1 MTLAAVVAPKQGS
14 APEGAVW
21 RVAALLA
28 LSVPGGTPSAAE
40 PAEVF
45 TREIQPTLQTYCYSC
60 HGPEKQRA
68 DLNLADFERFEQ
80 VLERREVWTGV
91 LERVQADEMPPKG
104 ARELDYGRRQTLMD
118 WLRRLPKD
126 ELDCNQ
132 LASDRT
138 QNFYRGYVMS
148 RRLNRHEFDHT
159 VRDLIGLDL
168 RPGRHLP
175 SDGAG
180 GEGFDNTGDTLFTS
194 SLAIEKYLE
203 AADEV
208 LDALFPAQP
217 PTLTPSLSRPT
228 GEGARR
234 AGEGKLG
241 HLTASVPA
249 DPPGVPTTHADT
261 LPPAVVA
268 ARERLL
274 VAVPGDGLAA
284 REAARTVLTHFATRA
299 FRRPVDSEEVDRLLP
314 LFDRGWSRAD
324 GYEGALRLPLKAVLV
339 SPHFLFLAEP
349 EPDTTGVQP
358 LAPFPLASRLSY
370 FLWASMPDAE
380 LFRLARSGELLDPAV
395 YGEQVRRMLRDP
407 KAAALGERFAL
418 QWLELERLGGEVKP
432 DHQRFPDFDDALAA
446 AMRAEVVTYFNHL
459 IIEDRPLLEL
469 LDSDYTFANDRLA
482 QLYGLDPVHGS
493 ELQRVSFNDRAR
505 GGVLGMAAVHTVTSY
520 PLRTS
525 PVLRGKWLLESL
537 LGERVP
543 PPPPDVPALKVDEH
557 TVTAVSL
564 REQLQVHRQDPTCAA
579 CHDRMDP
586 LGFGLET
593 FDVLGRYR
601 ASESGQVVDASGVL
615 PSGEKFN
622 GPAEL
627 KGILLERRDQVMR
640 HLVRK
645 LTGYAFGREL
655 NKFDECV
662 LRDAL
667 AALQA
672 NGYRPGPVIETIA
685 LSFPFRHRFYAKIE
699 ASPDS

>member
-1 MTLAAVVAPKQGS
+1 MSLGADSSGARRIPAGFVGRRFGAAIAAGAIVLPALAADF
-14 APEGAVW
+14 
-21 RVAALLA
+21 
-28 LSVPGGTPSAAE
+28 AE
-40 PAEVF
+40 DF
-45 TREIQPTLQTYCYSC
+45 TKSIQPILKTYCHSC
-60 HGPEKQRA
+60 HGPEKQKG
-68 DLNLADFERFEQ
+68 DLNFADFERFEQ
-80 VLERREVWTGV
+80 VLERRELWTDV
-91 LERVQADEMPPKG
+91 LGRVQADEMPPKG

-118 WLRRLPKD
+118 WLRGLPKD

-132 LASDRT
+132 LATDRT

-148 RRLNRHEFDHT
+148 RRLNRHEFENT

-168 RPGRHLP
+168 RVGRHLP
-175 SDGAG
+175 ADGAG

-203 AADEV
+203 AADE
-208 LDALFPAQP
+208 LL
-217 PTLTPSLSRPT
+217 
-228 GEGARR
+228 
-234 AGEGKLG
+234 
-241 HLTASVPA
+241 
-249 DPPGVPTTHADT
+249 DT
-261 LPPAVVA
+261 LLPAKTADLSPAVVA
-268 ARERLL
+268 ARARLL
-274 VAVPGDGLAA
+274 VAAPSTELSARDAA
-284 REAARTVLTHFATRA
+284 RRVLDDFAPRA
-299 FRRPVDSEEVDRLLP
+299 FRRPVQPEEVDRLLV
-314 LFDRGWSRAD
+314 LFDRGGARGD
-324 GYEGALRLPLKAVLV
+324 GYEGSLRLALKAVLV

-349 EPDTTGVQP
+349 ESETTGVQP

-380 LFRLARSGELLDPAV
+380 LTRLAASGELLKDTV
-395 YGEQVRRMLRDP
+395 YRQQVHRLLRDP

-432 DHQRFPDFDDALAA
+432 DGQRFPEFDDALAA
-446 AMRAEVVTYFNHL
+446 AMHAEVVTYFNHL
-459 IIEDRPLLEL
+459 IREDRPLLEL

-482 QLYGLDPVHGS
+482 RLYGLDGVSGA
-493 ELQRVSFNDRAR
+493 ELRRVTFTDRAR

-543 PPPPDVPALKVDEH
+543 PPPPGVPALKVDEH

-564 REQLQVHRQDPTCAA
+564 REQLRIHREDPVCAA

-586 LGFGLET
+586 LGFGLEA

-601 ASESGQVVDASGVL
+601 AAEGGQPVDASGVL

-627 KGILLERRDQVMR
+627 KGILLKRRDAVMK
-640 HLVRK
+640 HLLRK

-662 LRDAL
+662 LRDAM
-667 AALQA
+667 AALHA
-672 NGYRPGPVIETIA
+672 HGYRPGPVIETIA
-685 LSFPFRHRFYAKIE
+685 TSFPFRHRFYAKTE
-699 ASPDS
+699 ATPEN

>member
-1 MTLAAVVAPKQGS
+1 MLGACSSGARRIPAGFVSRRFCSTLAV
-14 APEGAVW
+14 GAIALPVF
-21 RVAALLA
+21 AADF
-28 LSVPGGTPSAAE
+28 AE
-40 PAEVF
+40 EF
-45 TREIQPTLQTYCYSC
+45 TTSIQPILKTYCHSC
-60 HGPEKQRA
+60 HGPEKQKG
-68 DLNLADFERFEQ
+68 DLNFADFERFEQ
-80 VLERREVWTGV
+80 VLERRDLWTEVLG
-91 LERVQADEMPPKG
+91 RVQADEMPPKG
-104 ARELDYGRRQTLMD
+104 APELDYGRRQTLMD
-118 WLRRLPKD
+118 WLRGLPKD
-126 ELDCNQ
+126 ELDCNK
-132 LASDRT
+132 LATDRT

-148 RRLNRHEFDHT
+148 RRLNRHEFDNT
-159 VRDLIGLDL
+159 LRDLIGLDL
-168 RPGRHLP
+168 HTGRRLP
-175 SDGAG
+175 ADGAG

-194 SLAIEKYLE
+194 SLAIEKYLD

-208 LDALFPAQP
+208 LDALLPA
-217 PTLTPSLSRPT
+217 
-228 GEGARR
+228 
-234 AGEGKLG
+234 K
-241 HLTASVPA
+241 TA
-249 DPPGVPTTHADT
+249 D

-268 ARERLL
+268 ARSRLL
-274 VAVPGDGLAA
+274 VAAPGENLSARDAA
-284 REAARTVLTHFATRA
+284 RAVLNDFASRA
-299 FRRPVDSEEVDRLLP
+299 FRRPVTADEVDRFLV
-314 LFDRGWSRAD
+314 LFDRGWSRGD
-324 GYEGALRLPLKAVLV
+324 GYEGSLRLALKAVLV

-349 EPDTTGVQP
+349 ESETTGVQP

-380 LFRLARSGELLDPAV
+380 LTRLAASGELLKDTV
-395 YGEQVRRMLRDP
+395 YREQVRRLLRDP

-418 QWLELERLGGEVKP
+418 QWLELERLGDEVKP
-432 DHQRFPDFDDALAA
+432 DAKRFSEFDDALAV

-459 IIEDRPLLEL
+459 IREDRPLLEL

-482 QLYGLDPVHGS
+482 RLYGLDGVSGS
-493 ELQRVSFNDRAR
+493 ELQRVTFTDRAR

-543 PPPPDVPALKVDEH
+543 PPPPGVPALKVDDT

-564 REQLQVHRQDPTCAA
+564 REQLQIHRQDPTCAA

-586 LGFGLET
+586 LGFGLEA

-601 ASESGQVVDASGVL
+601 VADGGQPVDASGVL

-627 KGILLERRDQVMR
+627 KAILLKRRDQVMK

-645 LTGYAFGREL
+645 LTGYAFSREL

-667 AALQA
+667 AALHA
-672 NGYRPGPVIETIA
+672 HGYRPGPLIETIA
-685 LSFPFRHRFYAKIE
+685 LSFPFRHRFYAKTE
-699 ASPDS
+699 TTP